1 MLLKEDRAASRA
13 PESRAIRKDERSTTM
28 ALRDLVPWK
37 DGSRNVSLQSNET
50 GNPFLALHREMNRM
64 FDAAFRSFDIGS
76 FGSSATM
83 GWPSIELNETE
94 KEVNIAAELPGLNQN
109 DVAIEL
115 SDGLL
120 TIRGEKKSEA
130 EDKERRFSERY
141 YGRFER
147 RIPVDDV
154 DQDKVAASFKDG
166 VLTVTLPKL
175 PSAQRKV
182 KRIAIN
188 GK

>member
-1 MLLKEDRAASRA
+1 
-13 PESRAIRKDERSTTM
+13 M
-28 ALRDLVPWK
+28 ALRDLVPWNNS
-37 DGSRNVSLQSNET
+37 SRKVSVPANET
-50 GNPFLALHREMNRM
+50 SNPFLALHREMNRI
-64 FDAAFRSFDIGS
+64 FDEAFRSFDIGS
-76 FGSSATM
+76 FGSPAMT
-83 GWPSIELNETE
+83 GWPSVELNETE
-94 KEVNIAAELPGLNQN
+94 KEVRVVAELPGLDQN

-115 SDGLL
+115 SDGVL
-120 TIRGEKKSEA
+120 IISGEKKSET
-130 EDKERRFSERY
+130 EDKEPRFSERY

-147 RIPVDDV
+147 RISVDDV

-175 PSAQRKV
+175 PTAQRKV